1 MDTEQLKQRIAE
13 DDVSAYE
20 LLCDVMPT
28 AASRFYRTTNT
39 LAKLLKEVREHYPD
53 AIFYT
58 AGGDGFSLILGDTH
72 SGREGLPNQELSAV
86 TATKLTCR
94 GGDW

>member
-1 MDTEQLKQRIAE
+1 MDTEQLKQHMADE
-13 DDVSAYE
+13 DVSAYE
-20 LLCDVMPT
+20 LLSEVMPT

-39 LAKLLKEVREHYPD
+39 LAKLLDEVRQHYPD
-53 AIFYT
+53 ATFYT

-72 SGREGLPNQELSAV
+72 SGRDASPNQELSAL